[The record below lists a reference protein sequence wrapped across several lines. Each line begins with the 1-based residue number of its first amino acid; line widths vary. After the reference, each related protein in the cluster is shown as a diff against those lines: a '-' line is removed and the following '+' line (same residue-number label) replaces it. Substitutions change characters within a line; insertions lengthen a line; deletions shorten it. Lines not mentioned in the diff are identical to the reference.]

1 MNLYLVTP
9 NYNLGYD
16 CYAAVIVAATSSKE
30 ARELHPSGDQKDLD
44 NPSNYRTW
52 VDTPDQ
58 VTADFMGEEVAT
70 KEPIARVILA
80 DFKAV

>member
-30 ARELHPSGDQKDLD
+30 ARELHPSGDQK
-44 NPSNYRTW
+44 
-52 VDTPDQ
+52 
-58 VTADFMGEEVAT
+58 A
-70 KEPIARVILA
+70 
-80 DFKAV
+80 

>member
-16 CYAAVIVAATSSKE
+16 CYAAVIVAATSEKE
-30 ARELHPSGDQKDLD
+30 ARELHPSGNQKAWD
-44 NPSNYRTW
+44 NHLITVRTW

-58 VTADFMGEEVAT
+58 VTADFMGVAT

-80 DFKAV
+80 DFNAA

>member
-58 VTADFMGEEVAT
+58 VTASFLGIAN

-80 DFKAV
+80 DFNAA

>member
-9 NYNLGYD
+9 NYILGYD
-16 CYAAVIVAATSSKE
+16 CYTAVIVAATSEKE
-30 ARELHPSGDQKDLD
+30 ARELHPSGDQKDWD
-44 NPSNYRTW
+44 NPPNYRTW

-58 VTADFMGEEVAT
+58 VTASFIVVAT
-70 KEPIARVILA
+70 KESIARVILA

>member
-30 ARELHPSGDQKDLD
+30 ARELHPSGDQKALD

-58 VTADFMGEEVAT
+58 VTASFLGIAN
-70 KEPIARVILA
+70 KESIARVILA